1 MKPKAS
7 DLGICRCII
16 CQNAELKAEAL
27 KHHIGVEHSLEMILE
42 NARENDFA
50 AELAFKGALEKLIQ
64 DEDRRVVGFSR
75 WEKAKPTKTKKN
87 TGRAKSDKIMRQS
100 KTESL
105 DKLADSMISKNDDY
119 KKHHERN

>member
-7 DLGICRCII
+7 DLGIFFFLSADLGKCKCII

-50 AELAFKGALEKLIQ
+50 AELAFKGALEELVE
-64 DEDRRVVGFSR
+64 DEDKRVVGFSR
-75 WEKAKPTKTKKN
+75 EKAKPTKTNKN
-87 TGRAKSDKIMRQS
+87 TGRAKSDNIIKDRI
-100 KTESL
+100 T
-105 DKLADSMISKNDDY
+105 
-119 KKHHERN
+119 